1 MHPLCVQCCQLTSS
15 GCPLYLTEYLHA
27 SSVCTVL
34 SADIKWVPLVLTE
47 SLHHA
52 SSVCTVL
59 SADMK
64 WVPLGD
70 QASRLEDVRPVLD
83 DIVIAKL
90 RPGQVRIHTCMYM

>member
-1 MHPLCVQCCQLTSS
+1 M
-15 GCPLYLTEYLHA
+15 
-27 SSVCTVL
+27 SVL
-34 SADIKWVPLVLTE
+34 NKLMYRHDIIVPIAPIVLTE
-47 SLHHA
+47 SLHYA

-90 RPGQVRIHTCMYM
+90 RPGQVRIHTCTCSW